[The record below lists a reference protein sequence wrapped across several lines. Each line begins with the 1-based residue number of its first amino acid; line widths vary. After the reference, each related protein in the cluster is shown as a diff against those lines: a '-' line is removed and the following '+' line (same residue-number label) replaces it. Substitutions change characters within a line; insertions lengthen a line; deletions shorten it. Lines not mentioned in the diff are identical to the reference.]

1 MKGGTNAGTENKGD
15 DKLTSIFSPSLL
27 KTINPC
33 ANSKEGGK
41 AVLSPQGISISAIVT
56 ARRRD
61 GPFYFLESR
70 DELFRVLSILIRNSR
85 ILHPRPTRVTRD
97 AMIQS
102 RNCVKTV
109 GVKIAPV
116 ELT

>member
-15 DKLTSIFSPSLL
+15 DKLTSIFLSLV

-41 AVLSPQGISISAIVT
+41 AVLSPQGVSISAFVT

-61 GPFYFLESR
+61 G
-70 DELFRVLSILIRNSR
+70 LF
-85 ILHPRPTRVTRD
+85 
-97 AMIQS
+97 
-102 RNCVKTV
+102 
-109 GVKIAPV
+109 
-116 ELT
+116 